1 MFCSDFAVY
10 NLYTRASP
18 FSKSGS
24 CHTNKYMKTVV
35 IKEVPD
41 YATPELQTSLH
52 NNKGGCKCPMF
63 VRVLNQRSEKLIQN
77 TPWRLTGSYSTPLVW
92 EVIPKSKNGI
102 KLLFME
108 FYVDREVEVI
118 KRLRWSFPLFSNSIC
133 SPSHFH

>member
-1 MFCSDFAVY
+1 MFSSDFAVY

-24 CHTNKYMKTVV
+24 CRTNEYMKTVV

-41 YATPELQTSLH
+41 YATPELQTSRH

-63 VRVLNQRSEKLIQN
+63 VRVLNQRSKKLIQN
-77 TPWRLTGSYSTPLVW
+77 TPWRLRGSYSTPLVG
-92 EVIPKSKNGI
+92 EVTPFLEGGSKNGI

-108 FYVDREVEVI
+108 FSVNY
-118 KRLRWSFPLFSNSIC
+118 RLCRQRS
-133 SPSHFH
+133 